1 MKYIDLFAGAG
12 GFSLGLKTAGFQ
24 LVYANEFDSHA
35 ASTFRK
41 NLNLF
46 GDNNEKMIEGPIEEL
61 HELLNIQK
69 VEVEIKAS
77 NVYNNQVNETYYD
90 KAKSIDEEQIKDIED
105 INEVDFIIGGPPCQ
119 GFSNAGRGKKPA
131 ALRTYSDYIDDPRN
145 HLFKYFLGFVAKY
158 NPKVVI
164 IENVKG
170 LTTAGN
176 YRSLIE
182 ESLGHTG
189 AGYHTLS
196 KVLLASNFGV
206 PQIRERIFFIGIRK
220 DVEESEEFIFWLN
233 NILSYHQETEIST
246 REAIEDLPQIRSNP
260 KKLNTKK
267 ENEIPIGET
276 GSFGE
281 DISTKKYKELI
292 TAKSKY
298 RDTINTVNGVIK
310 EPKALYNHKTRYN
323 NDDDLKI
330 YGLMKPGLYIDH
342 PDNYE
347 ALKLC
352 KYGTK
357 KEGGKVTISGFADKY
372 FKLHP
377 DKPSRTIVAHLKNDN
392 NGYIHYGP
400 IPRGISVREAARLQ
414 SFPDWYQFHGPI
426 GYQFKQIGNAVPPL
440 LAKKLGQLLKCFIE
454 NGVQKTLDKYHSGD
468 LFK

>member
-12 GFSLGLKTAGFQ
+12 GFSLGLKAAGFQ

-35 ASTFRK
+35 ANTFRK
-41 NLNLF
+41 NLSIF
-46 GDNNEKMIEGPIEEL
+46 DDKNEKMIEGPIEEL
-61 HELLNIQK
+61 HDLLNIEKVK
-69 VEVEIKAS
+69 VEISEK
-77 NVYNNQVNETYYD
+77 NLHNNQVNEVYYD
-90 KAKSIDEEQIKDIED
+90 KAKKIDVELVKGIE
-105 INEVDFIIGGPPCQ
+105 NVKEVDFIIGGPPCQ

-131 ALRTYSDYIDDPRN
+131 TLRNFSDYIDDPRN
-145 HLFKYFLGFVAKY
+145 HLFKYFLGFVARY

-182 ESLGHTG
+182 DSLENTG
-189 AGYHTLS
+189 KGYNTLS
-196 KVLLASNFGV
+196 KVLLASSFGV
-206 PQIRERIFFIGIRK
+206 PQIRERIFFIGVRK
-220 DVEESEEFIFWLN
+220 DVEESDEFIFWLN
-233 NILSYHQETEIST
+233 NILTYHQETEVST
-246 REAIEDLPQIRSNP
+246 KEAIQDLPQIRSNP
-260 KKLNTKK
+260 FKLNTKR
-267 ENEIPIGET
+267 ENEIPIGVED
-276 GSFGE
+276 SFGE
-281 DISTKKYKELI
+281 DVSTKKFKNLV

-298 RDTINTVNGVIK
+298 RNTINTVRGVLK
-310 EPKALYNHKTRYN
+310 EPPLLYNHKTRYN
-323 NDDDLKI
+323 NEDDLKI
-330 YGLMKPGLYIDH
+330 YTLMKPGLYINH

-357 KEGGKVTISGFADKY
+357 KVGNKVTISGFADKY

-392 NGYIHYGP
+392 NGYIHYGS

-414 SFPDWYQFHGPI
+414 SFPDWYRFYGPI
-426 GYQFKQIGNAVPPL
+426 GFQFKQIGNAVPPL
-440 LAKKLGQLLKCFIE
+440 LAKKLGQLLMSFIE
-454 NGVQKTLDKYHSGD
+454 NGVQETLDKYHAGE